1 MLCEKSPFPWG
12 VEHEASM
19 AEMRIV
25 AMVDR
30 VCVFIENSIRVGTI
44 E

>member
-1 MLCEKSPFPWG
+1 MLCEKSPCPWG